1 MSIQLTLKLYQKQ
14 FLNHVPIMSIQLT
27 LKFYQKAI
35 PEPCADHVN
44 PANPE
49 FISKAIS
56 EPCADHV
63 NLANPEI
70 LSKAIS
76 EPIVSCS
83 FSSESSHYPD
93 SKELSVNN
101 DLGKQRSGKQRSVNL
116 LEVKK
121 SPYKIKAIPQL
132 PIYTPELTK
141 QVLHSFSM
149 HVKSAD
155 GGGLKHCE
163 QYSSHVGKIID
174 VVGGLEYLTAE
185 NIVIQYLT
193 PHMDNTAQNKEST
206 STVKVR
212 LYALAHFCSFIEF
225 IDF

>member
-93 SKELSVNN
+93 SKELSVACK
-101 DLGKQRSGKQRSVNL
+101 LLLSKSRERVGKQRSVNL

-121 SPYKIKAIPQL
+121 KPL
-132 PIYTPELTK
+132 
-141 QVLHSFSM
+141 
-149 HVKSAD
+149 
-155 GGGLKHCE
+155 
-163 QYSSHVGKIID
+163 
-174 VVGGLEYLTAE
+174 
-185 NIVIQYLT
+185 
-193 PHMDNTAQNKEST
+193 QN
-206 STVKVR
+206 
-212 LYALAHFCSFIEF
+212 
-225 IDF
+225 